1 MTPFRIIST
10 AVLILSLAGISGPIY
25 AQHEPFVVHETRP
38 VITQG
43 PYLVDPGETSV
54 TIVWMTD
61 TPAHS
66 KVVYGPEN
74 GGLAF
79 EVEPVKHGL
88 IPVGTLHTVRLTGLE
103 PGRNYQYRVI
113 STRVVKLKAYWPEK
127 GLSVECRTRTRKNP
141 RLR

>member
-79 EVEPVKHGL
+79 EVKPRKHGR
-88 IPVGTLHTVRLTGLE
+88 IPAAPQHAVRM
-103 PGRNYQYRVI
+103 PGVEQRRSYQYRVI
-113 STRVVKLKAYWPEK
+113 STRVVKLKAYWPEM